1 MITLSL
7 SKGHDEALSPA
18 CRRQAEGERG
28 EKEFKDALM
37 YQKYNRKSNFFLYH
51 HFLFGRVSGG

>member
-1 MITLSL
+1 MMTLSP
-7 SKGHDEALSPA
+7 SKYHDEALSPA

-28 EKEFKDALM
+28 EKEFKDDVI
-37 YQKYNRKSNFFLYH
+37 YQEYNRKSNFFLYH